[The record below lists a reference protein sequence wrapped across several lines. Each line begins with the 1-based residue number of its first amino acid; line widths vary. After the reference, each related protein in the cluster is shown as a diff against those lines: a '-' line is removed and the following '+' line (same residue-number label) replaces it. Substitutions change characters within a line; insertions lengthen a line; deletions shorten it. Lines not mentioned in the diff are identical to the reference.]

1 MSAAIWWGVLASATL
16 FLGQALARPLAR
28 SPHITGL
35 IMGFGAGTLLSAIAY
50 ELVPESNFTNAT
62 MDAVKIAIW
71 VLMGAL
77 AYYAGDRLLEGRG
90 GSDRRRIRPSAESSS
105 GMAMFLGALLDGIP
119 EAFILGLGLAV
130 GGSISW
136 AFLAA
141 VALSN
146 IPQGTAGT
154 TGLKAAGVSERR
166 IFAMWAAL
174 TAACG
179 LASGFGF
186 WIADIAPNAGF
197 GAKAFAAGALLMM
210 LADSMIPEAYEHG
223 GRAVGLL
230 TVLGFLC
237 AAALS
242 VAQ

>member
-1 MSAAIWWGVLASATL
+1 MSAAIWWGMLASATL
-16 FLGQALARPLAR
+16 FIGQALARPLAR
-28 SPHITGL
+28 SPRVTGL

-50 ELVPESNFTNAT
+50 ELVPESNIANGTT
-62 MDAVKIAIW
+62 DAIKIAIW
-71 VLMGAL
+71 LLVGAL
-77 AYYAGDRLLEGRG
+77 AYYAGDRLLDWRG
-90 GSDRRRIRPSAESSS
+90 GSVRGQIRPSAESGS
-105 GMAMFLGALLDGIP
+105 GTAMFLGALLDGMP
-119 EAFILGLGLAV
+119 EAFIIGLGLAV

-146 IPQGTAGT
+146 IPQGVAGT
-154 TGLKAAGVSERR
+154 TGLKAAGIRDGR
-166 IFAMWAAL
+166 IFAMWASL
-174 TAACG
+174 T
-179 LASGFGF
+179 LASGLAAGLGY
-186 WIADIAPNAGF
+186 WVADKAPHAGL
-197 GAKAFAAGALLMM
+197 AANAFAAGALLMM

-223 GRAVGLL
+223 GRTVGLL